1 MTFANAEEAG
11 AKDVSC
17 HFHTV
22 YTGVEKFRN
31 EFDVVRSTLNKP
43 TGPLPIGAGFL
54 GWKLEEERS
63 SHVALL
69 ELALESGV
77 RAIWLSF
84 GEDLGRWIE
93 LVRNHDQKT
102 GKSPKT
108 LVFVQ
113 VNSVDDA
120 LTAVQTWKVDVL
132 VAQGKFMFFQT
143 LGPDCVTHCR
153 HRHMSLLT
161 PSTIVSYQASNRA
174 DMVQL
179 SLHLF

>member
-1 MTFANAEEAG
+1 MAFANAEEAG
-11 AKDVSC
+11 AESVSC
-17 HFHTV
+17 HSHTV

-54 GWKLEEERS
+54 GWKLEEAQS
-63 SHVALL
+63 PHVALL
-69 ELALESGV
+69 ELALENGV

-93 LVRNHDQKT
+93 FVRNHDQKT
-102 GKSPKT
+102 GKSPRT

-132 VAQGKFMFFQT
+132 VAQGK
-143 LGPDCVTHCR
+143 
-153 HRHMSLLT
+153 
-161 PSTIVSYQASNRA
+161 
-174 DMVQL
+174 
-179 SLHLF
+179 